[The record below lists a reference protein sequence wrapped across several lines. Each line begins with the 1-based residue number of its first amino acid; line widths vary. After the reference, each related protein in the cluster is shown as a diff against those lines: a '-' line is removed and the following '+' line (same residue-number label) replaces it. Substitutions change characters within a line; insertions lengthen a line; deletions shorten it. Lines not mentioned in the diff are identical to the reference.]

1 MNLTAEEMKAYSI
14 QRAKKRLEETQIV
27 ANAKR
32 YNSEAAK
39 REFP

>member
-1 MNLTAEEMKAYSI
+1 MNLTDDEIKHFSI
-14 QRAKKRLEETQIV
+14 VRAKKRLEDVQDFKD
-27 ANAKR
+27 NKR

>member
-1 MNLTAEEMKAYSI
+1 MNLTEAEIKQYSI
-14 QRAKKRLEETQIV
+14 LRAKKRLEDVQDFKD
-27 ANAKR
+27 NKR